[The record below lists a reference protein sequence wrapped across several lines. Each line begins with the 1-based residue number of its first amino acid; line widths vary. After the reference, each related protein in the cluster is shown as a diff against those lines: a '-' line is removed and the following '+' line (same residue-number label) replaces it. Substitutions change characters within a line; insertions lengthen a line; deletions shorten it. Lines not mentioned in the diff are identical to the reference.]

1 MTTPTAALAALEF
14 PELTEATRIV
24 LKDALNASDRW
35 FFSEAFIASFEKNHL
50 SREDRRF
57 LAAFMRAAMKQAG
70 PPEISALMKW
80 DFLADMHRN
89 LHSPPPTP
97 PTLAQAREAA
107 RQLGGANAEVVHA
120 FLATLGETKL

>member
-24 LKDALNASDRW
+24 LKDAMNAS
-35 FFSEAFIASFEKNHL
+35 EKNHL

-97 PTLAQAREAA
+97 PTLAQAREAE

-120 FLATLGETKL
+120 FLATLGEIKL